1 LKFEV
6 QARGVIT
13 DDTGA
18 LKNDYVWKSRVGS
31 GVSVIQ
37 SLTFDGDIEVDDTWM
52 ANLVQKI
59 AERVADQITDA
70 GIDEKVIAAE
80 TARDEAKTA
89 RDEAIAA
96 KNEAEIIAENKAN
109 EVVSGAIDNIN
120 SRIDDVVEDLENAKT
135 ELS

>member
-1 LKFEV
+1 
-6 QARGVIT
+6 
-13 DDTGA
+13 
-18 LKNDYVWKSRVGS
+18 
-31 GVSVIQ
+31 
-37 SLTFDGDIEVDDTWM
+37 M